1 MKKKGWIISIFFIIL
16 LIIGASQDDG
26 KTDNSNVK
34 KNEQSENTINTE
46 EIVESPKEV
55 EEEIVKWNV
64 KNENALENGNIK
76 KAIKLLIGKNELS
89 NEAIQIDSV
98 DAYKAPWN
106 YYGKIVAISGEVAF
120 AEDYPPQSDLS
131 KKFGSETVSNIT
143 IITEEGV
150 VVSLLSTISSSKI
163 NRGSMAIIYGYI
175 VGRGQLV
182 QNSQGGNEI
191 GLVMIGNQVRV
202 KSYE

>member
-1 MKKKGWIISIFFIIL
+1 MKKKGWVISIIFIML

-26 KTDNSNVK
+26 KTDNSNDE
-34 KNEQSENTINTE
+34 KNEQSEKITNTE

-131 KKFGSETVSNIT
+131 KKFGSETASNIT

>member
-1 MKKKGWIISIFFIIL
+1 MKKKGWIISIFFIML

-26 KTDNSNVK
+26 KTDNSNDE
-34 KNEQSENTINTE
+34 KNEQSEKITNTE

-106 YYGKIVAISGEVAF
+106 YYGRIVAISGEVAF
-120 AEDYPPQSDLS
+120 AEDYPPKSDLN
-131 KKFGSETVSNIT
+131 KKFGSETASNIT